1 MNIRF
6 VSTLVVALSLAV
18 SVALASG
25 GEEKTKKAA
34 PAKKE
39 MKSCCSAETKSPKE
53 CSDMEM
59 KGAGKKDVPSSP
71 QTDATKTEKKQD
83 VNEGEKK

>member
-39 MKSCCSAETKSPKE
+39 MKSCCSGETKSAKE

-59 KGAGKKDVPSSP
+59 KDARTKGASSSH